1 MFYYLNYYNLALPN
15 ITSKQNCCNSLEIGL
30 LVPTYTLLPKIK
42 YPIHYST
49 TLTLLLF
56 FFGCTCSMW
65 KFLVQVSNLCHHR
78 ELSPFRDDTGSL
90 THCTTRELQLCLI
103 FIS

>member
-56 FFGCTCSMW
+56 FFW
-65 KFLVQVSNLCHHR
+65 LH
-78 ELSPFRDDTGSL
+78 
-90 THCTTRELQLCLI
+90 LQYVEVPGPGIKPVPPQGTEPLQG
-103 FIS
+103 